1 VYSQYIK
8 AAKATSVTGIIMAQ
22 FTFSFF
28 FRRRLAIALP
38 KVAGAANMII
48 YAEVETKSLMTIAC
62 L

>member
-1 VYSQYIK
+1 
-8 AAKATSVTGIIMAQ
+8 MAQ

-48 YAEVETKSLMTIAC
+48 YAEVETKSLMTIAR
-62 L
+62 LEMH